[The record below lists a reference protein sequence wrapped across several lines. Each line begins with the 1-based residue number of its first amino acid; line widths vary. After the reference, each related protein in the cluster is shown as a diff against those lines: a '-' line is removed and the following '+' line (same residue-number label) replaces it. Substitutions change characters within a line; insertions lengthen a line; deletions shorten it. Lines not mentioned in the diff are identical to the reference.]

1 MDYLI
6 IVMAAHGERSSCLS
20 KKPGLIM
27 TRGLITMTCGLVTPL
42 KLTAKAPETW

>member
-27 TRGLITMTCGLVTPL
+27 TRGLITMTCGLVTL
-42 KLTAKAPETW
+42 PETNSKSP